1 MDNIEIQNCS
11 QFGSPLKAAFRFED
25 NSGLQSII
33 TKVALHH
40 GLGIAV
46 QIDNSQNINLINN
59 TIWNF
64 AKYGVNIS
72 TSSNINII
80 GNQISVIQDDLI
92 NEPPSS
98 MVQPAGIVGC
108 IKSDCTNL
116 RVQRN
121 VISGVS
127 YAGFITAGHECGESN
142 KQEIFK
148 DNIAHSINGWGA
160 VYFASQQS
168 LT

>member
-1 MDNIEIQNCS
+1 MGVGFGNIMRGQTFMDNIEIQNCS

-25 NSGLQSII
+25 NSGLQSSI
-33 TKVALHH
+33 TNVALHH

-80 GNQISVIQDDLI
+80 GNQISVIQDNFI
-92 NEPPSS
+92 NEPASS
-98 MVQPAGIVGC
+98 MV
-108 IKSDCTNL
+108 
-116 RVQRN
+116 
-121 VISGVS
+121 
-127 YAGFITAGHECGESN
+127 
-142 KQEIFK
+142 
-148 DNIAHSINGWGA
+148 
-160 VYFASQQS
+160 
-168 LT
+168 